1 MVRIFIYPVLS
12 ALLLYSCNGLTSP
25 NEQKNAVTIK
35 WFEGNFEYVTEH
47 GLYREFWK
55 KHKANEYI
63 GKGYFLHRGDTS
75 FLMRMKLFIES
86 DVIKMDYDVKGQN
99 EGKNILFALTKQ
111 DKGLYVFENPFH
123 DFPSIRQYKLLGDT
137 AVSVREQGFEDNKN
151 KVIDFIMSKIK
162 SEY

>member
-12 ALLLYSCNGLTSP
+12 ALLLFSCSDAGSP
-25 NEQKNAVTIK
+25 NEQKSPVTIK
-35 WFEGNFEYVTEH
+35 WFEGNFEYVSEH

-55 KHKANEYI
+55 KHGANEYI
-63 GKGYFLHRGDTS
+63 GKGYFLHKGDTS

-99 EGKNILFALTKQ
+99 EGKSVLFALTKQ

-123 DFPSIRQYKLLGDT
+123 SFPSIMQYKLLGDT
-137 AVSVREQGFEDNKN
+137 AVSVRERGFEDNKE
-151 KVIDFIMSKIK
+151 KIVDFTLSIIK
-162 SEY
+162 PH